1 MPKVSA
7 VTFHYVLRAIGQT
20 ARIDE
25 ADLIAQSGL
34 DPKVFQEENALIDT
48 EKLTR
53 IFHYAIERSG
63 DPNLALHIGEAVPYQ
78 SLGLLGYLLVNTDTV
93 GEMLAKFYHYQ
104 RLISKRLNFRFTDE
118 GERYKL
124 AVTISQNPH
133 LPVPR
138 FHAEVHLCA
147 IVNIL
152 RQIAGYP
159 LMPQEATFAYD
170 APADR
175 SEHERIF
182 GRQLRFGA
190 DENAVFFD
198 KSDLT
203 APIATSNASMLHYF
217 EVQAQRILEEM
228 DAASWYARVKHV
240 ILKEIGEKEISIEE
254 VAKGLDVSIR
264 TLQNRLKEEGKSFRG
279 ALGSVR
285 KQLARHY
292 IQNTKMELGA
302 IAVFLGYSEPSAF
315 FRAYKQWTGETP
327 SALRK
332 KWAKRWSGG

>member
-7 VTFHYVLRAIGQT
+7 VTFHYVLRAIAQT
-20 ARIDE
+20 ARIGE
-25 ADLIAQSGL
+25 ANLLAESGV
-34 DPKVFQEENALIDT
+34 DPELFKEENAQIDT

-63 DPNLALHIGEAVPYQ
+63 DPQLALHIGEAVPYQ
-78 SLGLLGYLLVNTDTV
+78 SLGLLGYLLVNTDTTA
-93 GEMLAKFYHYQ
+93 EMLAKFHHYQ
-104 RLISKRLNFRFTDE
+104 RLISKRLNFHFADE

-124 AVTISQNPH
+124 AVTISQNPN

-152 RQIAGYP
+152 RQISGYP
-159 LMPQEATFAYD
+159 LMPSLATFTYE
-170 APADR
+170 APGDR

-182 GRQLRFGA
+182 GKALQFGA

-198 KSDLT
+198 KDDLT
-203 APIATSNASMLHYF
+203 TPIATSNASMLHYF
-217 EVQAQRILEEM
+217 EVQAQKILDEM
-228 DAASWYARVKHV
+228 NAASWYAKVKHV
-240 ILKEIGEKEISIEE
+240 ILKEIGENEITIE
-254 VAKGLDVSIR
+254 GVSENLGMSVR
-264 TLQNRLKEEGKSFRG
+264 TLQNRLKEEGKSFRA
-279 ALGSVR
+279 ALNSVR

-292 IQNTKMELGA
+292 IQNTKMDLAA
-302 IAVFLGYSEPSAF
+302 IALFLGYSEPSAF

-327 SALRK
+327 GQLRK
-332 KWAKRWSGG
+332 TLQNELQ

>member
-20 ARIDE
+20 AHIGE
-25 ADLIAQSGL
+25 ADLIAHSGI
-34 DPKVFQEENALIDT
+34 DPRVFKEENAHIDT

-53 IFHYAIERSG
+53 IFLYAIERSG

-93 GEMLAKFYHYQ
+93 GEMLAKFHHYQ
-104 RLISKRLNFRFTDE
+104 RLISKRLNFNFTDE

-152 RQIAGYP
+152 RQIAGSP
-159 LMPQEATFAYD
+159 LMPQRALFAFEA
-170 APADR
+170 PEDR

-182 GRQLRFGA
+182 GPHLSFGA
-190 DENAVFFD
+190 DENAVYFD
-198 KSDLT
+198 KSALDT
-203 APIATSNASMLHYF
+203 PIATSNASMLHYF
-217 EVQAQRILEEM
+217 EVQAKRILEEM

-240 ILKEIGEKEISIEE
+240 ILKEIGEKEITIEG
-254 VAKGLDVSIR
+254 VAETLGLSVR
-264 TLQNRLKEEGKSFRG
+264 TLQNRLKDEDKSFRG
-279 ALGSVR
+279 ALNSVR

-292 IQNTKMELGA
+292 IQNTKMDLTA

-327 SALRK
+327 GSLRK
-332 KWAKRWSGG
+332 DPQADLR